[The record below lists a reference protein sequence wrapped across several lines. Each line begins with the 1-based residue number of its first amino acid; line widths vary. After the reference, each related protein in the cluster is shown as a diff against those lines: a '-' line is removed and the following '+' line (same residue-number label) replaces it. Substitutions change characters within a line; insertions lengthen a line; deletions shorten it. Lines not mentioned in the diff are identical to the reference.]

1 MGSAVGII
9 RGPRVTMAFSFE
21 DEMAGELAGID
32 SANLRRAVREMG
44 SPQGP
49 RVRLEGRE
57 VLNFSANDYLGL
69 ANHPALKEAATA
81 AIGKFGAGAGAARLI
96 SGSQSPHH
104 ELENALA
111 MFKGTEAALT
121 FSSGYASALGTI
133 PALVG
138 QGDVVVLDKLV
149 HASLVDAAKLSGAKL
164 RVCKHNDL
172 ADLARLLEWAAGRGG
187 RTLVVA
193 ESVYSMDGDLAPLL
207 NLVELKEQHG
217 AWLMLDEAHATGL
230 YGEGRRGVAEEF
242 GVAHRVEVQMGTLG
256 KALGAS
262 GGYICGSNEL
272 IDLLRHRARSFVF
285 STAPMPAQSAAA
297 RAGIEVVESAEGEER
312 RTRLWSL
319 VDQLKNGLIA
329 RGWKLPVVQSAILP
343 LRLGAEADAVVLSE
357 RLLEAGVFV
366 PAIRYPTV
374 ARGEARLRITV
385 SASHSA
391 DDIKKLLETLGEEK
405 GDA

>member
-1 MGSAVGII
+1 MDNGNGRSHH
-9 RGPRVTMAFSFE
+9 RQSTMSSNLE
-21 DEMAGELAGID
+21 KHLAGELAALEAAG
-32 SANLRRAVREMG
+32 LRRELRPVESA
-44 SPQGP
+44 QG
-49 RVRLEGRE
+49 VRLWMGQRE
-57 VLNFSANDYLGL
+57 LLNFSSNDYLGL
-69 ANHPALKEAATA
+69 ANHSALKETA
-81 AIGKFGAGAGAARLI
+81 VEAINKFGAGAGAARLI

-111 MFKGTEAALT
+111 TFKGTESALA
-121 FSSGYASALGTI
+121 FSSGYAAALGTI
-133 PALVG
+133 PALVRA
-138 QGDVVVLDKLV
+138 GDVVVVDKLV
-149 HASLVDAAKLSGAKL
+149 HASLLDAAKLSGGKL

-172 ADLARLLEWAAGRGG
+172 TDLARILEWAAEQGG

-207 NLVELKEQHG
+207 NLVELKDKHG

-242 GVAHRVEVQMGTLG
+242 GVADRVEVQMGTLG
-256 KALGAS
+256 KALGAA
-262 GGYICGSNEL
+262 GGYICGSNKL
-272 IDLLRHRARSFVF
+272 VDLLRHRARSFVF
-285 STAPMPAQSAAA
+285 STAPMPAQAAAA
-297 RAGIEVVESAEGEER
+297 RAGIDVVQSAEGEER

-319 VDQLKNGLIA
+319 VDELKNGLIA

-343 LRLGAEADAVVLSE
+343 LMVGAEAEAVALSE

-374 ARGEARLRITV
+374 ARGEARLRLTV
-385 SASHSA
+385 NAEHSSN
-391 DDIKKLLETLGEEK
+391 DINNLLEIL

>member
-1 MGSAVGII
+1 MTDQFQEKI
-9 RGPRVTMAFSFE
+9 
-21 DEMAGELAGID
+21 AGELAGID
-32 SANLRRAVREMG
+32 SGDLRRTVREVA
-44 SPQGP
+44 STQGA
-49 RVRLEGRE
+49 RIRFGARE
-57 VLNFSANDYLGL
+57 VLNFSSNDYLGL
-69 ANHPALKEAATA
+69 ANHSALKKAAVA
-81 AIGKFGAGAGAARLI
+81 AIETFGAGAGAARLI

-104 ELENALA
+104 ELESALA
-111 MFKGTEAALT
+111 DFKGTEDALA
-121 FSSGYASALGTI
+121 FSSGYAAALGTI

-138 QGDVVVLDKLV
+138 AGDVVVVDKLV
-149 HASLVDAAKLSGAKL
+149 HASLVDAAKLSAAKL

-172 ADLARLLEWAAGRGG
+172 ADLARILEWAAEQGG

-207 NLVELKEQHG
+207 NLVELKQQHG

-242 GVAHRVEVQMGTLG
+242 GVGDRVEIQMGTLG
-256 KALGAS
+256 KALGAA

-272 IDLLRHRARSFVF
+272 IELLRHRARSFVF
-285 STAPMPAQSAAA
+285 STAPMPAQAAAA
-297 RAGIEVVESAEGEER
+297 RAGIEVVQSAEGEER

-319 VDQLKNGLIA
+319 VDELKNGLIA

-343 LRLGAEADAVVLSE
+343 LMIGVEAEAVALSE

-374 ARGEARLRITV
+374 AKGEARLRVTV
-385 SASHSA
+385 SAAHSPE
-391 DDIKKLLETLGEEK
+391 DIKTLLETLGESK
-405 GDA
+405 SDA

>member
-1 MGSAVGII
+1 MSEL
-9 RGPRVTMAFSFE
+9 FQE
-21 DEMAGELAGID
+21 QLKGELAEIELAD
-32 SANLRRAVREMG
+32 LRRTVRKVA
-44 SPQGP
+44 SPQGA
-49 RVRLEGRE
+49 RVRMDGHE
-57 VLNFSANDYLGL
+57 VLNFSSNDYLGL
-69 ANHPALKEAATA
+69 ANHVALKSAASA
-81 AIGKFGAGAGAARLI
+81 AIEQFGAGSGAARLI
-96 SGSQSPHH
+96 SGSQLPHH
-104 ELENALA
+104 ELESALA
-111 MFKGTEAALT
+111 NFKGTEAALT
-121 FSSGYASALGTI
+121 FSSGYAAALGTL

-138 QGDVVVLDKLV
+138 TGDVVVLDKLV

-172 ADLARLLEWAAGRGG
+172 ADLARILEWAAGQGG

-207 NLVELKEQHG
+207 NLVELKEKFG

-242 GVAHRVEVQMGTLG
+242 GVGARVEIQMGTLG
-256 KALGAS
+256 KALGAA

-285 STAPMPAQSAAA
+285 STAPMPAQAAAA
-297 RAGIEVVESAEGEER
+297 RAGIEVVQSPEGEQR
-312 RTRLWSL
+312 KTRLWSL
-319 VDQLKNGLIA
+319 VDELKNGLIA

-343 LRLGAEADAVVLSE
+343 LRVGTETKAMALSE

-385 SASHSA
+385 SAAHSA
-391 DDIKKLLETLGEEK
+391 DDIKKLLETLGEGK

>member
-1 MGSAVGII
+1 MSD
-9 RGPRVTMAFSFE
+9 SFQE
-21 DEMAGELAGID
+21 KLAGELAGIE
-32 SANLRRAVREMG
+32 SADLRRTVREVA
-44 SPQGP
+44 SAQGA

-57 VLNFSANDYLGL
+57 VLNFSSNDYLGL
-69 ANHPALKEAATA
+69 ANHPALKEAAVQ
-81 AIGKFGAGAGAARLI
+81 AIENFGTGAGAARLI

-111 MFKGTEAALT
+111 NFKGTEAALA
-121 FSSGYASALGTI
+121 FSSGYAAALGTI

-138 QGDVVVLDKLV
+138 TGDVVVLDKLV

-164 RVCKHNDL
+164 RVPKHNDL
-172 ADLARLLEWAAGRGG
+172 ADLARILEWAAEQGG

-193 ESVYSMDGDLAPLL
+193 ESVYSMDGDLSPLL

-242 GVAHRVEVQMGTLG
+242 GVAARVEVQMGTLG
-256 KALGAS
+256 KALGAA

-272 IDLLRHRARSFVF
+272 VDLLRHRARSFVF
-285 STAPMPAQSAAA
+285 STAPMPAQAAAA
-297 RAGIEVVESAEGEER
+297 RAGIKVVQSPEGEQR

-319 VDQLKNGLIA
+319 VDELKNGLIA

-343 LRLGAEADAVVLSE
+343 LSVGAEAEAVALSE
-357 RLLEAGVFV
+357 RLLEGGVFV

-374 ARGEARLRITV
+374 AKGEARLRITV
-385 SASHSA
+385 SAGHSPE
-391 DDIKKLLETLGEEK
+391 DIKNLLEILGEGK
-405 GDA
+405 SDA

>member
-1 MGSAVGII
+1 M
-9 RGPRVTMAFSFE
+9 TDSFQE
-21 DEMAGELAGID
+21 KLADELAEID
-32 SANLRRAVREMG
+32 SADLRRTVREVA
-44 SPQGP
+44 SAQGA
-49 RVRLEGRE
+49 RVELEGRE
-57 VLNFSANDYLGL
+57 VLNFSSNDYLGL
-69 ANHPALKEAATA
+69 ANHPALKEVAVEV
-81 AIGKFGAGAGAARLI
+81 IKKFGAGAGAARLI

-104 ELENALA
+104 ELERALA
-111 MFKGTEAALT
+111 AFKGTEAALA
-121 FSSGYASALGTI
+121 FSSGYAAALGTI

-172 ADLARLLEWAAGRGG
+172 ADLARILEWATGHGG

-242 GVAHRVEVQMGTLG
+242 GVGDRVEVQMGTLG
-256 KALGAS
+256 KALGAA
-262 GGYICGSNEL
+262 GGYICGSIEL

-285 STAPMPAQSAAA
+285 STAPMPAQAAAA
-297 RAGIEVVESAEGEER
+297 RAGIEVVQSPEGEQR

-319 VDQLKNGLIA
+319 VDELKNGLIA
-329 RGWKLPVVQSAILP
+329 RGWKLPAVQSAILP
-343 LRLGAEADAVVLSE
+343 LMVGAEAEAVALSE

-385 SASHSA
+385 SAAHTSE
-391 DDIKKLLETLGEEK
+391 DIEQLLKALGEGK

>member
-1 MGSAVGII
+1 
-9 RGPRVTMAFSFE
+9 
-21 DEMAGELAGID
+21 MAGEIQKQLADELVAID
-32 SANLRRAVREMG
+32 SANLRRTLREVA
-44 SPQGP
+44 SPQGA
-49 RVRLEGRE
+49 RVQLDGRE
-57 VLNFSANDYLGL
+57 VLNFSSNDYLGL
-69 ANHPALKEAATA
+69 ANHSALKEAAVE
-81 AIGKFGAGAGAARLI
+81 AIEKFGAGAGSARLI

-111 MFKGTEAALT
+111 NFKGTEAALA
-121 FSSGYASALGTI
+121 FSSGYAAALGTI

-138 QGDVVVLDKLV
+138 TGDVVVIDKLV

-172 ADLARLLEWAAGRGG
+172 ADLAGILEWTAGQGG

-230 YGEGRRGVAEEF
+230 YGKGRRGVAEEF
-242 GVAHRVEVQMGTLG
+242 SVAKRVEVQMGTLG
-256 KALGAS
+256 KALGAA

-272 IDLLRHRARSFVF
+272 VDLLRHRARSFVF
-285 STAPMPAQSAAA
+285 STAPMPAQAAAA
-297 RAGIEVVESAEGEER
+297 RAGIEVAQSAEGETR

-319 VDQLKNGLIA
+319 VDELKNGLIA

-343 LRLGAEADAVVLSE
+343 MIVGDEAEAVALSE

-374 ARGEARLRITV
+374 ARGAARLRITV
-385 SASHSA
+385 SAAHSSE
-391 DDIKKLLETLGEEK
+391 DIKNLLEILGEVK
-405 GDA
+405 SDA

>member
-1 MGSAVGII
+1 
-9 RGPRVTMAFSFE
+9 
-21 DEMAGELAGID
+21 
-32 SANLRRAVREMG
+32 
-44 SPQGP
+44 
-49 RVRLEGRE
+49 
-57 VLNFSANDYLGL
+57 
-69 ANHPALKEAATA
+69 
-81 AIGKFGAGAGAARLI
+81 
-96 SGSQSPHH
+96 
-104 ELENALA
+104 
-111 MFKGTEAALT
+111 
-121 FSSGYASALGTI
+121 
-133 PALVG
+133 LVG
-138 QGDVVVLDKLV
+138 TGDVVVLDKLV

-172 ADLARLLEWAAGRGG
+172 ADLARILEWAAGQGG

-207 NLVELKEQHG
+207 NLVELKEKFG

-285 STAPMPAQSAAA
+285 STAPMPAQAAAA

-385 SASHSA
+385 SAAHSA

>member
-1 MGSAVGII
+1 M
-9 RGPRVTMAFSFE
+9 TDSFQE
-21 DEMAGELAGID
+21 KLVGELAGIE
-32 SANLRRAVREMG
+32 SADLRRTVREVA
-44 SPQGP
+44 SAQGAWI
-49 RVRLEGRE
+49 RLEGRE
-57 VLNFSANDYLGL
+57 VLNFSSNDYLGL
-69 ANHPALKEAATA
+69 ANHSALKEAATA
-81 AIGKFGAGAGAARLI
+81 AIKKFGAGAGAARLI

-104 ELENALA
+104 QLENALA
-111 MFKGTEAALT
+111 NFKGTEAALA
-121 FSSGYASALGTI
+121 FSSGYAAALGTI

-138 QGDVVVLDKLV
+138 TGDVVVIDKLV

-172 ADLARLLEWAAGRGG
+172 ADLARLLEWAAGQGA

-242 GVAHRVEVQMGTLG
+242 GVADRVEVQMGTLG
-256 KALGAS
+256 KALGAA

-272 IDLLRHRARSFVF
+272 VDFLRHRARSFVF
-285 STAPMPAQSAAA
+285 STAPMPAQAAAA
-297 RAGIEVVESAEGEER
+297 RAGIEVVQSAEGEER

-319 VDQLKNGLIA
+319 VDELKNGLIA

-343 LRLGAEADAVVLSE
+343 LIIGGETEAVALSE
-357 RLLEAGVFV
+357 QLLERGVFV

-374 ARGEARLRITV
+374 AHGEARLRITV
-385 SASHSA
+385 SAAHSPG
-391 DDIKKLLETLGEEK
+391 DIEKLLEVLGEGIEEGK
-405 GDA
+405 SDA

>member
-1 MGSAVGII
+1 M
-9 RGPRVTMAFSFE
+9 TNSFQE
-21 DEMAGELAGID
+21 KLTDELAEID
-32 SANLRRAVREMG
+32 SADLRRTVREVA
-44 SPQGP
+44 SAQGA

-57 VLNFSANDYLGL
+57 VLNFSSNDYLGL
-69 ANHPALKEAATA
+69 ANHPALKEVAVEV
-81 AIGKFGAGAGAARLI
+81 IKKFGAGAGAARLI

-104 ELENALA
+104 DLENALA
-111 MFKGTEAALT
+111 SFKGTEAALA
-121 FSSGYASALGTI
+121 FSSGYAAALGTI

-138 QGDVVVLDKLV
+138 TGDVVVLDKLV

-172 ADLARLLEWAAGRGG
+172 ADLARILEWATGPGA

-230 YGEGRRGVAEEF
+230 YGKGRRGVAEEF
-242 GVAHRVEVQMGTLG
+242 SVAKRVEVQMGTLG
-256 KALGAS
+256 KALGAA

-272 IDLLRHRARSFVF
+272 VDLLRHRARSFVF
-285 STAPMPAQSAAA
+285 STAPMPAQAAAA
-297 RAGIEVVESAEGEER
+297 RAGIEVTQSAEGEER

-319 VDQLKNGLIA
+319 VDELKNGLIA

-343 LRLGAEADAVVLSE
+343 LMVGAEAEAVALSE

-366 PAIRYPTV
+366 PAIRYSTV
-374 ARGEARLRITV
+374 ARGAARLRITV
-385 SASHSA
+385 SAAHSSE
-391 DDIKKLLETLGEEK
+391 DIKNLLEILGEVK
-405 GDA
+405 SDA

>member
-1 MGSAVGII
+1 M
-9 RGPRVTMAFSFE
+9 TDSFQE
-21 DEMAGELAGID
+21 KLAGELAGIELAD
-32 SANLRRAVREMG
+32 LRRTVREVA
-44 SPQGP
+44 SAQGA

-57 VLNFSANDYLGL
+57 VLNFSSNDYLGL
-69 ANHPALKEAATA
+69 ANHPALKESAVQ
-81 AIGKFGAGAGAARLI
+81 AIENFGTGAGAARLI

-111 MFKGTEAALT
+111 NFKGTESALA
-121 FSSGYASALGTI
+121 FSSGYAAALGTI

-138 QGDVVVLDKLV
+138 TGDVVVLDKLV

-164 RVCKHNDL
+164 RVSKHNDL
-172 ADLARLLEWAAGRGG
+172 ADLARILEWAAEQGG

-242 GVAHRVEVQMGTLG
+242 GVAARVEVQMGTLG
-256 KALGAS
+256 KALGAA

-272 IDLLRHRARSFVF
+272 VDLLRHRARSFVF
-285 STAPMPAQSAAA
+285 STAPMPAQAAAA
-297 RAGIEVVESAEGEER
+297 RAGIKVVESAEGEER

-319 VDQLKNGLIA
+319 VDELKNGLIGL
-329 RGWKLPVVQSAILP
+329 GWQLSVVQSAILP
-343 LRLGAEADAVVLSE
+343 LMVGNEAEAIALSE
-357 RLLEAGVFV
+357 QLLEAGVFV
-366 PAIRYPTV
+366 PPIRYPTV

-385 SASHSA
+385 SAAHSS
-391 DDIKKLLETLGEEK
+391 DDIKKLLEVLGERQR
-405 GDA
+405 

>member
-1 MGSAVGII
+1 MDDGKWGAKI
-9 RGPRVTMAFSFE
+9 
-21 DEMAGELAGID
+21 EMSELFQEQLKGELAEIELAD
-32 SANLRRAVREMG
+32 LRRTVRKVA
-44 SPQGP
+44 SPQGA
-49 RVRLEGRE
+49 RVRMDGHE
-57 VLNFSANDYLGL
+57 VLNFSSNDYLGL
-69 ANHPALKEAATA
+69 ANHVALKSAASA
-81 AIGKFGAGAGAARLI
+81 AIEQFGAGSGAARLI
-96 SGSQSPHH
+96 SGSQLPHH
-104 ELENALA
+104 ELESALA
-111 MFKGTEAALT
+111 NFKGTEAALT
-121 FSSGYASALGTI
+121 FSSGYAAALGTL

-138 QGDVVVLDKLV
+138 TGDVVVLDKLV

-172 ADLARLLEWAAGRGG
+172 ADLARILEWAAGQGG

-207 NLVELKEQHG
+207 NLVELKEKFG

-242 GVAHRVEVQMGTLG
+242 GVGTRVEIQMGTLG
-256 KALGAS
+256 KAHGAA

-285 STAPMPAQSAAA
+285 STAPMPAQAAAA
-297 RAGIEVVESAEGEER
+297 RAGIEVVQSPEGEQR
-312 RTRLWSL
+312 KTRLWSL
-319 VDQLKNGLIA
+319 VDELKNGLIA

-343 LRLGAEADAVVLSE
+343 LRVGTETKAMALSE

-385 SASHSA
+385 SAAHSA

>member
-285 STAPMPAQSAAA
+285 STAPMPAQAAAA

-385 SASHSA
+385 SAAHSA

>member
-1 MGSAVGII
+1 M
-9 RGPRVTMAFSFE
+9 TDSFQE
-21 DEMAGELAGID
+21 KLADELAEID
-32 SANLRRAVREMG
+32 SADLRRTVREVA
-44 SPQGP
+44 SAQGA
-49 RVRLEGRE
+49 RVELEGRE
-57 VLNFSANDYLGL
+57 VLNFSSNDYLGL
-69 ANHPALKEAATA
+69 ANHPALKEVAVEV
-81 AIGKFGAGAGAARLI
+81 IKKFGAGAGAARLI

-104 ELENALA
+104 ELERALA
-111 MFKGTEAALT
+111 AFKGTEAALA
-121 FSSGYASALGTI
+121 FSSGYAAALGTI

-172 ADLARLLEWAAGRGG
+172 ADLARILEWATGHGG

-242 GVAHRVEVQMGTLG
+242 GVGDRVEVQMGTLG
-256 KALGAS
+256 KALGAA
-262 GGYICGSNEL
+262 GGYICGSIEL

-285 STAPMPAQSAAA
+285 STAPMPAQAAAA
-297 RAGIEVVESAEGEER
+297 RAGIEVVQSPEGEQR

-319 VDQLKNGLIA
+319 VDELKNGLIA
-329 RGWKLPVVQSAILP
+329 RGWKLPAVQSAILP
-343 LRLGAEADAVVLSE
+343 LTVGAEAEAVALSE

-385 SASHSA
+385 SAAHSSE
-391 DDIKKLLETLGEEK
+391 DIEQLLKALGEGK
-405 GDA
+405 SDA

>member
-1 MGSAVGII
+1 M
-9 RGPRVTMAFSFE
+9 TDSFQE
-21 DEMAGELAGID
+21 KLADELAGID
-32 SANLRRAVREMG
+32 SAHLRRNVREVA
-44 SPQGP
+44 SAQGA
-49 RVRLEGRE
+49 RVQLEGRE
-57 VLNFSANDYLGL
+57 VLNFASNDYLGL
-69 ANHPALKEAATA
+69 ANHPALNEAAVG
-81 AIGKFGAGAGAARLI
+81 AIEKYGAGAGAARLI

-111 MFKGTEAALT
+111 AFKGTEAALV
-121 FSSGYASALGTI
+121 FSSGYAAALGTI

-138 QGDVVVLDKLV
+138 AGDVVVLDKLV
-149 HASLVDAAKLSGAKL
+149 HASLVDAAKLSGAKI

-172 ADLARLLEWAAGRGG
+172 ADLARILEWAAGQGG

-242 GVAHRVEVQMGTLG
+242 GVGERVEVQMGTLG
-256 KALGAS
+256 KALGAA
-262 GGYICGSNEL
+262 GGYICGSIKL

-285 STAPMPAQSAAA
+285 STAPMPAQAAAA
-297 RAGIEVVESAEGEER
+297 RAGIELAQSSEGEER

-319 VDQLKNGLIA
+319 VDELKNGLIA

-343 LRLGAEADAVVLSE
+343 LMVGAEADAVALSE

-385 SASHSA
+385 SAAHSIE
-391 DDIKKLLETLGEEK
+391 DINFLLEAM

>member
-1 MGSAVGII
+1 
-9 RGPRVTMAFSFE
+9 MAFSFE

-256 KALGAS
+256 KALGVS

-285 STAPMPAQSAAA
+285 STAPMPAQAAAA

-385 SASHSA
+385 SAAHSA

>member
-285 STAPMPAQSAAA
+285 STAPMPAQAAAA

-329 RGWKLPVVQSAILP
+329 LGWKLPVVQSAILP

-385 SASHSA
+385 SAAHSA

>member
-1 MGSAVGII
+1 MVGEIQKQL
-9 RGPRVTMAFSFE
+9 A
-21 DEMAGELAGID
+21 DELVRID
-32 SANLRRAVREMG
+32 SANLRRTLREVA
-44 SPQGP
+44 SSQGAK
-49 RVRLEGRE
+49 VQLDGRE
-57 VLNFSANDYLGL
+57 VLSFSSNDYLGL
-69 ANHPALKEAATA
+69 ANHPALKEAAA
-81 AIGKFGAGAGAARLI
+81 DAIERFGVGAGAARLI

-104 ELENALA
+104 QLESTLA
-111 MFKGTEAALT
+111 NYKGTEAVLT
-121 FSSGYASALGTI
+121 FSSGYAAALGTI

-138 QGDVVVLDKLV
+138 TGDVVVIDKLV
-149 HASLVDAAKLSGAKL
+149 HASLVDAAKLSGAKM

-172 ADLARLLEWAAGRGG
+172 ADLARILEWAAEQGG

-242 GVAHRVEVQMGTLG
+242 GVTARVEVQMGTLG
-256 KALGAS
+256 KAFGAA

-285 STAPMPAQSAAA
+285 STAPIPAQAAA
-297 RAGIEVVESAEGEER
+297 AQAGIEVVESAEGEER

-319 VDQLKNGLIA
+319 VDELKNGLIA
-329 RGWKLPVVQSAILP
+329 LGWKLPVVQSAILP
-343 LRLGAEADAVVLSE
+343 LMVGAEAEAVALSE

-385 SASHSA
+385 SAAHSS
-391 DDIKKLLETLGEEK
+391 DDIEKLLEALGEGK
-405 GDA
+405 SDA

>member
-1 MGSAVGII
+1 M
-9 RGPRVTMAFSFE
+9 TDSFQE
-21 DEMAGELAGID
+21 KLAGELAGID
-32 SANLRRAVREMG
+32 SADLRRTVREVA
-44 SPQGP
+44 SPQGA
-49 RVRLEGRE
+49 RVKLEGRE
-57 VLNFSANDYLGL
+57 VLSFSSNDYLGL
-69 ANHPALKEAATA
+69 ANHPALKEAAAA
-81 AIGKFGAGAGAARLI
+81 AIEKFGAGAGAARLI
-96 SGSQSPHH
+96 SGSHSPHH
-104 ELENALA
+104 DLENALA
-111 MFKGTEAALT
+111 SFKGTEAALT
-121 FSSGYASALGTI
+121 FSSGYAAALGTI

-138 QGDVVVLDKLV
+138 TGDVVVLDKLV

-172 ADLARLLEWAAGRGG
+172 ADLVRILEWAAGQGG

-207 NLVELKEQHG
+207 NLVELKEEHG

-242 GVAHRVEVQMGTLG
+242 GVGDRVEVQMGTLG
-256 KALGAS
+256 KALGAA

-272 IDLLRHRARSFVF
+272 VDLLRHRARSFVF
-285 STAPMPAQSAAA
+285 STAPMPAQAAAA
-297 RAGIEVVESAEGEER
+297 RAGIEVAQSAEGETR

-319 VDQLKNGLIA
+319 VDKLKNGLIA

-343 LRLGAEADAVVLSE
+343 MIVGDEAEAVALSE

-374 ARGEARLRITV
+374 ARGAARLRITV
-385 SASHSA
+385 SAAHSSE
-391 DDIKKLLETLGEEK
+391 DIKNLLEILGEVK
-405 GDA
+405 SDA

>member
-1 MGSAVGII
+1 M
-9 RGPRVTMAFSFE
+9 TDSFQE
-21 DEMAGELAGID
+21 KLAGELAGIE
-32 SANLRRAVREMG
+32 SADLCRTVREVA
-44 SPQGP
+44 SAQGAL
-49 RVRLEGRE
+49 VELEGRE
-57 VLNFSANDYLGL
+57 VLNFSSNDYLGL

-81 AIGKFGAGAGAARLI
+81 AIEKFGAGAGAARLI

-111 MFKGTEAALT
+111 NFKGTEAALA
-121 FSSGYASALGTI
+121 FSSGYAAALGTI

-138 QGDVVVLDKLV
+138 TGDVVVIDKLV

-172 ADLARLLEWAAGRGG
+172 ADLARLLEWAAGQGG

-242 GVAHRVEVQMGTLG
+242 GVATRVEVQMGTLG
-256 KALGAS
+256 KALGAA

-285 STAPMPAQSAAA
+285 STAPMPAQAAA
-297 RAGIEVVESAEGEER
+297 AWAGIEVVQSAEGEER
-312 RTRLWSL
+312 RTHLWSL
-319 VDQLKNGLIA
+319 VDELKNGLIA
-329 RGWKLPVVQSAILP
+329 RGWKLPVVQSPILP
-343 LRLGAEADAVVLSE
+343 LIIGGEAEVVALSE
-357 RLLEAGVFV
+357 RLLETGVFV

-385 SASHSA
+385 SAAHSSG
-391 DDIKKLLETLGEEK
+391 DIEKLLEVLGEGIGEGK
-405 GDA
+405 SDA

>member
-242 GVAHRVEVQMGTLG
+242 GVGARVEIQMGTLG
-256 KALGAS
+256 KALGAA

-285 STAPMPAQSAAA
+285 STAPMPAQAAAA
-297 RAGIEVVESAEGEER
+297 RAGIEVVQSPEGEQR
-312 RTRLWSL
+312 KTRLWSL
-319 VDQLKNGLIA
+319 VDELKNGLIA

-343 LRLGAEADAVVLSE
+343 LRVGTETKAMALSE

-385 SASHSA
+385 SAAHSA

>member
-1 MGSAVGII
+1 M
-9 RGPRVTMAFSFE
+9 TDSFQE
-21 DEMAGELAGID
+21 KLAGELVGIE
-32 SANLRRAVREMG
+32 SADLRRTVREVA
-44 SPQGP
+44 SAQGA

-57 VLNFSANDYLGL
+57 VLNFSSNDYLGL
-69 ANHPALKEAATA
+69 ANHPALKESAVQ
-81 AIGKFGAGAGAARLI
+81 AIENFGTGAGAARLI

-104 ELENALA
+104 ELENVLA
-111 MFKGTEAALT
+111 NFKGTESALA
-121 FSSGYASALGTI
+121 FSSGYAAALGTI

-138 QGDVVVLDKLV
+138 TGDVVVLDKLV

-164 RVCKHNDL
+164 RVSKHNDL
-172 ADLARLLEWAAGRGG
+172 ADLARILEWAAEQGG

-242 GVAHRVEVQMGTLG
+242 GVAARVEVQMGTLG
-256 KALGAS
+256 KALGAA

-272 IDLLRHRARSFVF
+272 VDLLRHRARSFVF
-285 STAPMPAQSAAA
+285 STAPMPAQAAAA
-297 RAGIEVVESAEGEER
+297 RAGIKVLESAEGEER

-319 VDQLKNGLIA
+319 VDELKNGLIGL
-329 RGWKLPVVQSAILP
+329 GWQLPVVQSAILP
-343 LRLGAEADAVVLSE
+343 LMVGAEAEAIALSE
-357 RLLEAGVFV
+357 QLLEAGVFV
-366 PAIRYPTV
+366 PPIRYPTV

-385 SASHSA
+385 SAAHSS
-391 DDIKKLLETLGEEK
+391 DDIKKLLEVLGERQR
-405 GDA
+405 